1 MAWYIFAGSLAQ
13 TLKKTTV
20 NPMKLF
26 GLFLLLC
33 IPAIAA
39 LGFDLWLAYGEN
51 MDFSKPLELSSVG
64 WLWVKYAEDNYNMIR
79 DSIDPGT
86 WASFVKPILSQKLV
100 TVALLPV
107 YIAVPI
113 MLVMKTFGL
122 GGYEGNGWLNS
133 SRFSKKKNQKSYTY
147 EADLGD
153 GPRKKMKYNRR

>member
-1 MAWYIFAGSLAQ
+1 
-13 TLKKTTV
+13 
-20 NPMKLF
+20 MKLL
-26 GLFLLLC
+26 GLLFLLC

-64 WLWVKYAEDNYNMIR
+64 WLWVKYAESNYNMIR
-79 DSIDPGT
+79 ESIDPAT
-86 WASFVKPILSQKLV
+86 WTGFVKPILSQKLV

-122 GGYEGNGWLNS
+122 GSYEGNGWLNS
-133 SRFSKKKNQKSYTY
+133 SRFSQKKNQKGYTY
-147 EADLGD
+147 DADLGD